1 MKKTALTLLAL
12 SILSAPALAQS
23 QPSIT
28 IYAAIGYDQ
37 KVVDAFNKANGTQ
50 VKLVDL
56 STGPLLA
63 RVQAEKQNTQ
73 WDVVWF
79 DGAEAMRDLAN
90 QGLLLRGWQPKV
102 NWNALARQVIPADH
116 AYIPAGVS
124 LAGVFLVNAK
134 AVPEN
139 QTPQSWAD
147 LQKPEWQGKV
157 GMPNPAISGPTY
169 PLMTGIMADA
179 GGIDA
184 GKKVLSNMKKN
195 GMQVFD
201 TGGPLIKQLL
211 AGTISVAA
219 TQSTRGIDAQVKKQ
233 PVRVVYPK
241 SMTLL
246 PSNFGLSAH
255 SSPEKQAVAKK
266 FIEFFLSPAGQKVA
280 LESGDSDSYFYPLV
294 QGARAHALLP
304 ELSTLPF
311 RKVDPLIWGPREAA
325 LNTWFAQNVAH

>member
-1 MKKTALTLLAL
+1 MKKMLLTASLALTLG
-12 SILSAPALAQS
+12 APALAQT
-23 QPSIT
+23 QSIT
-28 IYAAIGYDQ
+28 VYAAIGYDQ
-37 KVVDAFNKANGTQ
+37 KVVDAFTKATGIP

-56 STGPLLA
+56 STGPLIA
-63 RVQAEKQNTQ
+63 RVQAEKQNPQ

-90 QGLLLRGWQPKV
+90 QGMLLKGWRPNV
-102 NWNALARQVIPADH
+102 PWNALAKQVMPADRSH
-116 AYIPAGVS
+116 IPAGVS
-124 LAGVFLVNAK
+124 LAGVFVVNSK

-139 QTPQSWAD
+139 QIPQSWAD
-147 LQKPEWQGKV
+147 LQDDRWQGQV

-184 GKKVLSNMKKN
+184 GKKVLTNMKKN

-201 TGGPLIKQLL
+201 TGDPLMKQLF
-211 AGTISVAA
+211 AGGISVAV

-246 PSNFGLSAH
+246 PSDFGINARSSA
-255 SSPEKQAVAKK
+255 EKQAAVKK

-280 LESGDSDSYFYPLV
+280 LESGESDSYYYPLV
-294 QGARAHALLP
+294 QGVKAH
-304 ELSTLPF
+304 
-311 RKVDPLIWGPREAA
+311 PRCPTSA
-325 LNTWFAQNVAH
+325 N